1 MMGYIWGGMIVAAVL
16 FGAVTGQTEAVA
28 QASLDG
34 AKAAVEMAFGLLGMM
49 CFWSGLLEVAK
60 RAGLTEKLARCLRPL
75 TRLLFPHLSSDSPAM
90 TAMVMNMTANF
101 LGLSNAATP
110 LGLAAMIEL
119 QKVAPQKGRASDE
132 MCTFVVINT
141 ASISLIPT
149 TVIALRSAA
158 GSSDPFAI
166 IVPVW
171 ICSVA
176 AKGGGCSMLRTLSAG
191 IMPVIFCVIIGYA
204 AYCKI
209 DIFDAFL
216 AGAAAGLKTL
226 FGILPALVG
235 LVAAITMFRASG
247 ALDFLTALLTPV
259 TRVLGI
265 PAEIMP
271 LALLRPVSGSGA
283 LAVVNN
289 LLTANGPDS
298 IVGRI
303 ASVVM
308 GSTETTFYTL
318 AVYYGSVGIRDSRY
332 TVPAA
337 LLADVTGLLAGTWI
351 CRLFF
356 T

>member
-49 CFWSGLLEVAK
+49 CFWSGLLEIAK

-101 LGLSNAATP
+101 LGLANAATP
-110 LGLAAMIEL
+110 LGLAAMTEL

-176 AKGGGCSMLRTLSAG
+176 AL
-191 IMPVIFCVIIGYA
+191 
-204 AYCKI
+204 
-209 DIFDAFL
+209 
-216 AGAAAGLKTL
+216 
-226 FGILPALVG
+226 LVG
-235 LVAAITMFRASG
+235 VLAAKWMAR
-247 ALDFLTALLTPV
+247 
-259 TRVLGI
+259 R
-265 PAEIMP
+265 E
-271 LALLRPVSGSGA
+271 R
-283 LAVVNN
+283 
-289 LLTANGPDS
+289 
-298 IVGRI
+298 GR
-303 ASVVM
+303 
-308 GSTETTFYTL
+308 L
-318 AVYYGSVGIRDSRY
+318 
-332 TVPAA
+332 
-337 LLADVTGLLAGTWI
+337 
-351 CRLFF
+351 
-356 T
+356 